1 MNMYVGQGV
10 CMYNS
15 FTPPPHPPPIDM
27 ADGLAQ

>member
-15 FTPPPHPPPIDM
+15 FTPPPPPPVDM